1 MTPFI
6 GDLRPPEGYRVN
18 AAFLDDGIL
27 KVHIELP
34 DGRMKWACTIARTL
48 DRTLDD
54 VFLADFWEQVRII
67 TRASI
72 PKEVT

>member
-6 GDLRPPEGYRVN
+6 GDLRPPDGYRVN

-27 KVHIELP
+27 NVHIELP
-34 DGRMKWACTIARTL
+34 DGRMKWASIIA
-48 DRTLDD
+48 RTLDD

-72 PKEVT
+72 PKEVTP